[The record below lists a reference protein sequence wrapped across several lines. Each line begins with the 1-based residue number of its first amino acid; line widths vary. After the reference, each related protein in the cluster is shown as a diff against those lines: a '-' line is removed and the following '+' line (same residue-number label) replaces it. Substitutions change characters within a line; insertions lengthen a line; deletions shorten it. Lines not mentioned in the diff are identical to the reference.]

1 MTTAIKAAKG
11 AAIITL
17 KGKGKALREGAF
29 MRIAPLSLVEAL
41 SRTETI
47 ANLKVALGT
56 SPTEAEISV
65 AAIEWQA
72 GRVANRL
79 APSEFPASCV
89 EPIDRIDHARDL
101 ITVYAAPPSDG
112 KPARKLKAGQKG
124 RRTIA
129 QHKAIRAAQE
139 AWSQVLAELGFG
151 TAKTQAERNAD
162 KAGKRATNANPV
174 RGDGKGK
181 GKANAATPSHG
192 ELVKA
197 PADMTAKD
205 VTQFLS
211 SQSVTLL
218 GFVNKHAKVTPAAYG
233 AAVRAFHKAI
243 AAAGREQDKAA
254 N

>member
-47 ANLKVALGT
+47 ANLKVALGLH
-56 SPTEAEISV
+56 PTEAEIGV

-162 KAGKRATNANPV
+162 KASKRATNANPV

-181 GKANAATPSHG
+181 AKGAMPTHG

-205 VTQFLS
+205 VMQFLS